1 MQTHLC
7 AHMHG
12 VQLRSPGDVAL
23 ARLPRPSADAGE
35 VVLRVLAA
43 GLCQTDLHIRSAA
56 DSRTPDGTTLGHE
69 IAGVVEETGA
79 GVTQWR
85 AGDKVVVHPCWSCGV
100 CSACLA
106 GRQNACRRTGGRL
119 NPPATPG
126 VTKNGGMAEYVSA
139 PASALVAIGD
149 LDPAIAATLTDAALT
164 PYHAIRTCAELLHP
178 GSTTVII
185 GLGGLGNL
193 AAQILRATTATHIVA
208 TDVSDEAIDAARPW
222 ADIALRSDDPALA
235 EMIVSMTDGFG
246 SDVVLDFVGNDATLR
261 LAAAVIGRSGA
272 IRVVG
277 LSGGTY
283 PFVARSAG
291 NPLPRGVSVMCP
303 YGGTY
308 GDLAA
313 VIALARRGD
322 IKPLVTRFPLHE
334 AIRAFDALEA
344 GTIRGR
350 AVLIPGVPANP
361 SER

>member
-1 MQTHLC
+1 
-7 AHMHG
+7 MHG
-12 VQLRSPGDVAL
+12 VQLRAPGDVAL
-23 ARLPRPSADAGE
+23 ATLPRPSAGAGE

-85 AGDKVVVHPCWSCGV
+85 PGDRVVVHPCWSCGA

-119 NPPATPG
+119 NPPPTPG

-164 PYHAIRTCAELLHP
+164 PYHTIRTCSELLHP
-178 GSTTVII
+178 GSTAVII

-193 AAQILRATTATHIVA
+193 AAQILRATTATRIIA
-208 TDVSDEAIDAARPW
+208 TDISDEAIDAARPW
-222 ADIALRSDDPALA
+222 ADVTLRSDDPALA
-235 EMIVSMTDGFG
+235 DTIVAMTDGFG
-246 SDVVLDFVGNDATLR
+246 ADVVLDFVGNDATLR
-261 LAAAVIGRSGA
+261 LAAAIVGRSGA

-291 NPLPRGVSVMCP
+291 NPLPRGVSLMCP

-322 IKPLVTRFPLHE
+322 IKPLVTRFPLDN
-334 AIRAFDALEA
+334 AMRAFDALEA

-350 AVLIPGVPANP
+350 AVLIPGDAPNP
-361 SER
+361 SAR